1 MAHEN
6 HLTNAGATY
15 VDEAIA
21 IDGKFITSRSPTDLA
36 AFVTAVGATLQ
47 ETDWDR

>member
-1 MAHEN
+1 MKN

-15 VDEAIA
+15 VDEAVA

-36 AFVTAVGATLQ
+36 EFMTAAGAAL
-47 ETDWDR
+47 